1 MQKVVSDILLDIAQE
16 RNGYSIGE
24 PWRFT
29 ELSLAAVVP
38 LIRESQGRERLYR
51 LFSERKNEVKVT
63 DTGNI
68 ERITLISKSEFPI
81 LVKAG
86 EVLTGSTQSR
96 TITMSQVLM
105 PDEKLTVPC
114 ACVHSSKGIREGQGM
129 TPSNY
134 SPLDVRRTI
143 LRGHYEKRGG
153 PVWGNLSQGYYRD
166 QGEIWGGVHRYASR
180 AASGLKSMVS
190 FAAVRDI
197 PELEDFRG
205 LDLTYHTPSD
215 DLAGRVSESQQK
227 YQDILKKVP
236 KVDSQVGIVLL
247 TMTGLE
253 SMEAFEHPDAWEGI
267 RKAILGAESDKISD
281 ISDQNGLF
289 EFKVERAKGI
299 IKDLLTKDFTEK
311 VAVDRVVGTEIP
323 RRTQT
328 LILDTE
334 QFVGEAVTLDDNPI
348 HLTLVRKAG

>member
-1 MQKVVSDILLDIAQE
+1 MQKVVSDMLLDIAHE
-16 RNGYSIGE
+16 RDGYSIGE

-51 LFSERKNEVKVT
+51 LFSERKGEVKVK

-68 ERITLISKSEFPI
+68 ERLTLTSKSEFPI

-86 EVLTGSTQSR
+86 EVVIGGTQSR
-96 TITMSQVLM
+96 TITTSQVLM
-105 PDEKLTVPC
+105 PGEKLTVPC
-114 ACVHSSKGIREGQGM
+114 ACVYSSKGIMEGQGM
-129 TPSNY
+129 TPSIY
-134 SPLDVRRTI
+134 SPLEVRRTV

-153 PVWGNLSQGYYRD
+153 LDWGNFSKGYMRD
-166 QGEIWGGVHRYASR
+166 QGEIWGGVNRYSKLASSR
-180 AASGLKSMVS
+180 VSSMAAYV
-190 FAAVRDI
+190 ATHDT
-197 PELEDFRG
+197 PELEPLRG
-205 LDLTYHTPSD
+205 LTQTFQTPSE
-215 DLAGRVSESQQK
+215 DLAGRVSESQDK
-227 YQDILKKVP
+227 YKEILKKVP
-236 KVDSQVGIVLL
+236 KVESQVGIALL
-247 TMTGLE
+247 TMSGLE

-299 IKDLLTKDFTEK
+299 IQELLTKDFSEK
-311 VAVDRVVGTEIP
+311 VAVDRE
-323 RRTQT
+323 RTKT

-334 QFVGEAVTLDDNPI
+334 QFVGEAVILDDIPI
-348 HLTLVRKAG
+348 HLALVRKVG